1 MIEDS
6 IEYYEEL
13 TELEDE
19 ITEDAPAPIV
29 CKSCGG
35 GKWRSGRKDEASEYL
50 GVSINTL
57 KTLANMGIPRH
68 RRQQV
73 RRRPTQQYHHG
84 GAIMRSERHAI

>member
-29 CKSCGG
+29 RKSCGG
-35 GKWRSGRKDEASEYL
+35 GKWRSGRKDEAQ
-50 GVSINTL
+50 
-57 KTLANMGIPRH
+57 LARTRDFH
-68 RRQQV
+68 RKKNRTGSARTFQ
-73 RRRPTQQYHHG
+73 RRTQPVHQH
-84 GAIMRSERHAI
+84 R

>member
-29 CKSCGG
+29 RKSCGG
-35 GKWRSGRKDEASEYL
+35 GKWRSGRKDEAQ
-50 GVSINTL
+50 
-57 KTLANMGIPRH
+57 LARRNEIMCEVREMFRKKNRTGSARTFQRRKQPIHQH
-68 RRQQV
+68 R
-73 RRRPTQQYHHG
+73 
-84 GAIMRSERHAI
+84 